1 MDPPDLSNFC
11 STFEVGAGKLENRRS
26 GSILGTGDSEFVVGA
41 SLNASDT
48 SNVPIGPMDLSSK
61 ENLVPDSSMNPNFA
75 ISDFSNFMSIKRE
88 LARKVIENRSEVIS
102 SVPVVESSSVEKQP
116 ALSHSPVFFCFCAF
130 KDVS

>member
-11 STFEVGAGKLENRRS
+11 STFEVGAGKLENHRS
-26 GSILGTGDSEFVVGA
+26 GSILGTGDPDFVVGA

-48 SNVPIGPMDLSSK
+48 PNVTIDPMDLSSK
-61 ENLVPDSSMNPNFA
+61 ENLVPDSSMNPNFV
-75 ISDFSNFMSIKRE
+75 ISDFSNSMSIKRE

-116 ALSHSPVFFCFCAF
+116 ALSHSCIFLFLCI
-130 KDVS
+130 